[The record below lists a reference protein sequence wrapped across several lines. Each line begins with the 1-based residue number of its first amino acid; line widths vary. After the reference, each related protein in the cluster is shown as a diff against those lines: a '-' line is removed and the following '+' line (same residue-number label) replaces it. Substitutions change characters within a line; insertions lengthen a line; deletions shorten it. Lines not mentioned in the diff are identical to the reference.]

1 MDDKVEKKRET
12 LREFPFSLLET
23 MNDKVE
29 LPSNY
34 YLSRSPSM

>member
-29 LPSNY
+29 LLSNY
-34 YLSRSPSM
+34 FLSWLPSM